1 MDEPTEEPEG
11 EVIHVELCPS
21 CGTSHIHEILS
32 EKKVGEGADY
42 RVQCEGCTHV
52 HLIQIRPPKAVRVK
66 FTLSDG
72 PNSIVEEIE
81 IDEDET
87 IYLND
92 VFDYADKLWRISQLH
107 LVQEQAVRSAEP
119 NEVVSAW
126 AVRCDLVRI
135 KITMTEGEEST
146 TSTIECDPED
156 IYVCGTIIEFE
167 GKKWRIRAI
176 HTGIGRTLTGR
187 REASKIRRIY
197 LHPPPD
203 PRRRRFRKE

>member
-1 MDEPTEEPEG
+1 M
-11 EVIHVELCPS
+11 I
-21 CGTSHIHEILS
+21 
-32 EKKVGEGADY
+32 
-42 RVQCEGCTHV
+42 
-52 HLIQIRPPKAVRVK
+52 
-66 FTLSDG
+66 
-72 PNSIVEEIE
+72 
-81 IDEDET
+81 
-87 IYLND
+87 
-92 VFDYADKLWRISQLH
+92 
-107 LVQEQAVRSAEP
+107 QEQAVRSAEP
-119 NEVVSAW
+119 SEVVSAW

-203 PRRRRFRKE
+203 PRRRRFR